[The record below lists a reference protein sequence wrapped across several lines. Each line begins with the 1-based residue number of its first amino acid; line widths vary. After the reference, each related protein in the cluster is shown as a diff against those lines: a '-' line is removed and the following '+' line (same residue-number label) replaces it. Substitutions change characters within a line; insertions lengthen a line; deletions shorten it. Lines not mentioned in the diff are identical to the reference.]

1 MELKQEETVGGDM
14 IAEQGS
20 YNLIADTTKGFQ
32 ITHLILKAEN
42 GSKRIWR
49 LHELTEKD
57 VSFKIE
63 KFN

>member
-1 MELKQEETVGGDM
+1 MEAQKETIGGDM
-14 IAEQGS
+14 VVEQGS
-20 YNLIADTTKGFQ
+20 YNLIADTANGFQ

-42 GSKRIWR
+42 GSKRVWR
-49 LHELTEKD
+49 LQELSEKD